1 LTHPIADWAKD
12 MGELTDGRWEVQVHY
27 GAVLAP
33 AKEGL
38 DGLKAGLF
46 EAVLSA
52 SHYAPGK
59 HPLLTVDH
67 LPFMTPG
74 TIKQKGEWGDA
85 IARHPEVQKELA
97 QWNAKFLFHAPLAS
111 YEFMGKK
118 AIRTVDDL
126 DGVRMRIDA
135 LAGKVLEEFG
145 LVPTMVSPSEMYV
158 ALERGMLDSIS
169 LPWTYTYGSYKLYEL
184 SDYATIGVDLKG
196 AGMNF
201 FVAKDAWDALPDE
214 WKKLAEFSARK
225 AWDRYDKYNMEADL
239 KWLPIFSDAGI
250 EVINF
255 PAEERAKILAKAE
268 GTWEAWVKDIE
279 SKGLPGREIL
289 DFAIAKRNEILAKK

>member
-1 LTHPIADWAKD
+1 MTHPIADWAKD
-12 MGELTDGRWEVQVHY
+12 MGELTDGRWEVEVHY

-33 AKEGL
+33 AKEAL

-46 EAVLSA
+46 EMVLNA

-67 LPFMTPG
+67 LPFMTPP

-97 QWNAKFLFHAPLAS
+97 RWNAKFLFHAPLSS
-111 YEFMGKK
+111 YEFMGTK
-118 AIRTVDDL
+118 AIRTVEDL

-145 LVPTMVSPSEMYV
+145 LVPTMVSPSEMYI

-184 SDYATIGVDLKG
+184 SPYATIGVDLKG
-196 AGMNF
+196 AGMNVV
-201 FVAKDAWDALPDE
+201 VAQDAWDALPDE

-225 AWDRYDKYNMEADL
+225 AWDRYDKYNMEADM
-239 KWLPIFSDAGI
+239 KWLPTFRDAGVEI
-250 EVINF
+250 INF

-268 GTWEAWVKDIE
+268 GTWEEWVKDME
-279 SKGLPGREIL
+279 SKGLPGREFL
-289 DFAIAKRNEILAKK
+289 DFAIAKRNEILAKQ

>member
-1 LTHPIADWAKD
+1 MTHPIADWGKD

-46 EAVLSA
+46 EGVLSA

-85 IARHPEVQKELA
+85 IARHPEVEKELA
-97 QWNAKFLFHAPLAS
+97 KWNAKFLFHAPLAS

-118 AIRTVDDL
+118 PIRTVEDL

-135 LAGKVLEEFG
+135 LAGKVLAEFG

-158 ALERGMLDSIS
+158 ALDRGMLDSIS

-184 SDYATIGVDLKG
+184 SKYATIGVDLKG

-239 KWLPIFSDAGI
+239 KWLPIFSDAGVEI
-250 EVINF
+250 INF
-255 PAEERAKILAKAE
+255 PSEERAKILAKAE
-268 GTWEAWVKDIE
+268 GSWQEWVKDME
-279 SKGLPGREIL
+279 SKGLPGKEML
-289 DFAIAKRNEILAKK
+289 EFAIAKRNEILAKK

>member
-1 LTHPIADWAKD
+1 LTYPIVDWAKD
-12 MGELTDGRWEVQVHY
+12 MGELTDGRWEIEVHH

-33 AKEGL
+33 AEEAL

-46 EAVLSA
+46 EVALSA

-67 LPFMTPG
+67 LPFMTPP
-74 TIKQKGEWGDA
+74 TIMQKGEWGDA
-85 IARHPEVQKELA
+85 IARHPAVQKELA
-97 QWNAKFLFHAPLAS
+97 QWNAKLLFHAPLS
-111 YEFMGKK
+111 NYEFMGKVP
-118 AIRTVDDL
+118 IRTVEDL

-135 LAGKVLEEFG
+135 LAGKVLAEFG

-158 ALERGMLDSIS
+158 ALDRGMLDSIS

-184 SDYATIGVDLKG
+184 SKYATIGMDLKG
-196 AGMNF
+196 AGMNVV
-201 FVAKDAWDALPDE
+201 VAQDAWDALPDE

-239 KWLPIFSDAGI
+239 KWLPIFNDAGVEI
-250 EVINF
+250 TNF
-255 PAEERAKILAKAE
+255 PAEERAKVLAKAE
-268 GTWEAWVKDIE
+268 GTWEEWVKDME
-279 SKGLPGREIL
+279 SKGLPGREVL